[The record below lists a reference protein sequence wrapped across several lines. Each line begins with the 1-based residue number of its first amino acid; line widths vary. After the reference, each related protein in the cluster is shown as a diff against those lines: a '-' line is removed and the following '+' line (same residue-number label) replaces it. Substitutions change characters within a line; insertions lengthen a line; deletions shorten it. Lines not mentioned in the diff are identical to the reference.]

1 MFGDNFGG
9 GGGVSGGG
17 GCGGYDYGGGCS
29 YQPVYEPVHVHH
41 YPEAHF
47 SQPCYDDSFQDPA
60 PELEQTLYD
69 DSYDD
74 VYDARADVP
83 LPAEQ
88 HAGDTLAHN
97 ATTAS
102 HRLGAAASAEAQAL
116 MERVVNEAIAA
127 QERHMAQEA
136 AEAAAEAA
144 ALADASKPG
153 LFAKIRGVFGLR

>member
-9 GGGVSGGG
+9 GGFSGGG

-47 SQPCYDDSFQDPA
+47 SQPCYDDSFQDPG
-60 PELEQTLYD
+60 PELEQTLD
-69 DSYDD
+69 DSYND
-74 VYDARADVP
+74 VYDAIADIP

-88 HAGDTLAHN
+88 HAGDPLVHN
-97 ATTAS
+97 DTTAS
-102 HRLGAAASAEAQAL
+102 HRLSASSGAEAQAL
-116 MERVVNEAIAA
+116 MERVVNKAIAA
-127 QERHMAQEA
+127 QERHLAQEA
-136 AEAAAEAA
+136 AEAAALAA

-153 LFAKIRGVFGLR
+153 LFAKIRGVFFGLR

>member
-1 MFGDNFGG
+1 MGFLGDERMFSDNFGG
-9 GGGVSGGG
+9 GGFG
-17 GCGGYDYGGGCS
+17 GGGCS
-29 YQPVYEPVHVHH
+29 YQPVYEPVHVPH
-41 YPEAHF
+41 YHEEHF
-47 SQPCYDDSFQDPA
+47 SQHCYDDSFHDPA

-74 VYDARADVP
+74 VYDSRADIP

-88 HAGDTLAHN
+88 HAGDPLVHN

-102 HRLGAAASAEAQAL
+102 HRLSASSGAEAQAL

-127 QERHMAQEA
+127 QERHMAREA
-136 AEAAAEAA
+136 AEAAASAA

-153 LFAKIRGVFGLR
+153 LFAKIRGVFGLC